1 MMALYKMFHFVYG
14 FVIVHLESILNICL
28 HKSSVFILVKLCDSN
43 QVYELTLHYT
53 QHRDHNVV
61 TASLELLQQLFR
73 TPSPELLNTLIIP
86 GKIAHTR
93 VFREEMESRARSGS
107 IVELIGTLFRYL

>member
-1 MMALYKMFHFVYG
+1 M
-14 FVIVHLESILNICL
+14 ICL
-28 HKSSVFILVKLCDSN
+28 IKFVFILIKMHVSN

-73 TPSPELLNTLIIP
+73 TPAPELLNTLIIP
-86 GKIAHTR
+86 GKITHTR

-107 IVELIGTLFRYL
+107 IVEFIGTLLPY

>member
-1 MMALYKMFHFVYG
+1 MCV
-14 FVIVHLESILNICL
+14 
-28 HKSSVFILVKLCDSN
+28 SN

-73 TPSPELLNTLIIP
+73 TPSPELLNTLISP
-86 GKIAHTR
+86 GKIAYTC

-107 IVELIGTLFRYL
+107 IVELIGTLLCYSCNLCLPL

>member
-1 MMALYKMFHFVYG
+1 M
-14 FVIVHLESILNICL
+14 SIFSI
-28 HKSSVFILVKLCDSN
+28 FILIEVCVSN

-73 TPSPELLNTLIIP
+73 TPAPELLNTLITP
-86 GKIAHTR
+86 GKIEHTH

-107 IVELIGTLFRYL
+107 IVELIGSLLCFFYSF

>member
-1 MMALYKMFHFVYG
+1 MCV
-14 FVIVHLESILNICL
+14 
-28 HKSSVFILVKLCDSN
+28 SN

-73 TPSPELLNTLIIP
+73 TPSPELLNTLISP

-93 VFREEMESRARSGS
+93 VFREELESRARSGS
-107 IVELIGTLFRYL
+107 IVELIGTLLCYSCNFCLLL